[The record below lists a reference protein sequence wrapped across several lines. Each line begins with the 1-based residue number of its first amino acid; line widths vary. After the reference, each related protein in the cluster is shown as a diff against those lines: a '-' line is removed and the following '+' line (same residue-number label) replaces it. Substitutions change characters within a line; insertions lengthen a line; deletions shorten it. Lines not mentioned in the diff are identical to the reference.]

1 MRDAK
6 QLTDFIV
13 KNKAGNSFDILGT
26 YLTPNGQVYL
36 KLKNLEK
43 KVFVNYPI
51 ANFTA
56 FLIKN
61 GLEVALEPI
70 DQFENKNFVSQINQ
84 GLEL

>member
-6 QLTDFIV
+6 LLTDFII
-13 KNKAGNSFDILGT
+13 KNSVGNSFEIIGN
-26 YLTPNGQVYL
+26 YLTPTGQVYL

-43 KVFVNYPI
+43 GVFVNYPI
-51 ANFTA
+51 ANFTT